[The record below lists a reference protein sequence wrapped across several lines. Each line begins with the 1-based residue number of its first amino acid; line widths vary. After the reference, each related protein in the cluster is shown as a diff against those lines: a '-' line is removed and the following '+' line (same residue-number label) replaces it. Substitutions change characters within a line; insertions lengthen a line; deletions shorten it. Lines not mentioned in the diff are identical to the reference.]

1 MHAALPAGKIE
12 VQVPQPRDGR
22 ENDQSGGRPE
32 EARHGPKRKK
42 YTSKAA
48 TFVVKLPAY
57 GQSQSVTLK
66 SNGFLVVNFGV

>member
-1 MHAALPAGKIE
+1 
-12 VQVPQPRDGR
+12 VV
-22 ENDQSGGRPE
+22 DQKKRGTDQ
-32 EARHGPKRKK
+32 KRKK
-42 YTSKAA
+42 YAGKAA